1 MHGEIPKKQLKADT
15 RRGRRWLAS
24 LLVLAAVAG
33 ALAYVFYPAQE
44 EQRSGGRRQ
53 RFAASGPVPVLT
65 ADVKRADVPVYL
77 EAVGTTRALK
87 MVTVRPQVDGKLL
100 SVNFDE
106 GQQVKQGDVLARI
119 DPVIYQAQ
127 LDQAKAKKAQ
137 DEALL
142 ANARNDLVRYQTLA
156 AANAI
161 NKQQA
166 DTQKSLVAQY
176 TAQVQADQAAIENAD
191 AMLGYTTITAP
202 IDGRTGIRQ
211 VDAGNYVRAADA
223 NSTLVTITQIQPIS
237 VLFNL
242 PQQDL
247 MQVNEAFAKGPLTV
261 EALRSDTNAVID
273 RGKLVVVDN
282 QVDPATGTVK
292 LKAEFPNAQHQLW
305 PGQFVNVRLLIR
317 TLQDVVVIPTGA
329 VQRGPDGTFVYV
341 VGDGNKAAVRPVKVA
356 RQDENQAVIESG
368 VQPPEHVVTTG
379 FVRLTDGSQVSIG
392 NGNGETL
399 PNSRA
404 PQRTSAHGAKTGGIG
419 SGAPREHRRQT
430 GNKGGDNGGGT
441 HRPNPPQ

>member
-1 MHGEIPKKQLKADT
+1 MHGEIPKKQLKADA

-33 ALAYVFYPAQE
+33 ALAYVYYPAQD
-44 EQRSGGRRQ
+44 EQRNGGRGH
-53 RFAASGPVPVLT
+53 RFTASGPVPVLV

-77 EAVGTTRALK
+77 EAVGTARALK

-106 GQQVKQGDVLARI
+106 GQQIRRGDVLARI

-176 TAQVQADQAAIENAD
+176 TAQVQADQAAIENAQ

-237 VLFNL
+237 VMFNL

-247 MQVNEAFAKGPLTV
+247 MQVNDAFAKGPLTV

-273 RGKLVVVDN
+273 RGRLVVVDN
-282 QVDPATGTVK
+282 QVDPTTGTVK
-292 LKAEFPNAQHQLW
+292 LKAQFPNARHQLW

-329 VQRGPDGTFVYV
+329 VQRGPKGTFVYI
-341 VGDGNKAAVRPVKVA
+341 VKDDNSVA
-356 RQDENQAVIESG
+356 TQPITVQRQDEDQAVVASG
-368 VQPPEHVVTTG
+368 LEPPQRVVTSG
-379 FVRLTDGSQVSIG
+379 FARLSEGTKVTATAP
-392 NGNGETL
+392 GET
-399 PNSRA
+399 PAPAPAQQRRRNRA
-404 PQRTSAHGAKTGGIG
+404 PGQ
-419 SGAPREHRRQT
+419 
-430 GNKGGDNGGGT
+430 GGGN
-441 HRPNPPQ
+441 R